1 MEAGVGRGSPSWGR
15 VKVTPVYWSQFWTE
29 SARALGWSAPV
40 GASSANTP
48 AWCSLRKRRLPRR
61 ISRPYGQCRRAAF
74 MKQRYLQFNKVSAV
88 SVVVLAGAVVVS
100 VAVVVGAVVE
110 APVHSENSYS

>member
-1 MEAGVGRGSPSWGR
+1 
-15 VKVTPVYWSQFWTE
+15 
-29 SARALGWSAPV
+29 
-40 GASSANTP
+40 
-48 AWCSLRKRRLPRR
+48 
-61 ISRPYGQCRRAAF
+61 

>member
-1 MEAGVGRGSPSWGR
+1 MKISGHVHI
-15 VKVTPVYWSQFWTE
+15 
-29 SARALGWSAPV
+29 
-40 GASSANTP
+40 
-48 AWCSLRKRRLPRR
+48 

-100 VAVVVGAVVE
+100 VAVVVVGAVVE